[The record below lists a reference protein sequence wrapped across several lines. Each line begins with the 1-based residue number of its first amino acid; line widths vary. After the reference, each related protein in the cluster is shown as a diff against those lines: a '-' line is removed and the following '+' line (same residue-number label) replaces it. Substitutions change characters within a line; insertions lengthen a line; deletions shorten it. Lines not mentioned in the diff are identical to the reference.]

1 MRKLS
6 SQINMDMNERF
17 IPLNMY
23 TTGYMIRDLFTK
35 YNIHKKFLL
44 ATMPD
49 IPGIWERLGYEK
61 HKPVYKLSSHEV
73 PILTLMELKLIIDSY
88 YDNSLR
94 CKPLIAKKYKW
105 FTPLSRRTNINTR
118 FVQDC
123 PNTQREKILK
133 QIKYKKR

>member
-17 IPLNMY
+17 IPLSMY

-35 YNIHKKFLL
+35 YNSREKFLL
-44 ATMPD
+44 ATMPA

-73 PILTLMELKLIIDSY
+73 PILTL
-88 YDNSLR
+88 
-94 CKPLIAKKYKW
+94 
-105 FTPLSRRTNINTR
+105 LSRRTNTNTR
-118 FVQDC
+118 ITQDY
-123 PNTQREKILK
+123 PNTQQEKILK